1 MPFTYDP
8 RTFPSGVLALVWGLN
23 ESACELFESS
33 FFFVPC
39 PIVFLDISPLVFKAK
54 YFGLISSVQ
63 DLRVGVPDIEL
74 ESLAQ
79 NTFVIL
85 PNTVSSQLFFFFP
98 Y

>member
-1 MPFTYDP
+1 M
-8 RTFPSGVLALVWGLN
+8 
-23 ESACELFESS
+23 
-33 FFFVPC
+33 
-39 PIVFLDISPLVFKAK
+39 
-54 YFGLISSVQ
+54 Q

-98 Y
+98 YLDRISVSPSRLNAVLVLLVVETALPVSRSLWRKSSYTWLWICCVCERR